1 MNPTRK
7 NFAEVHG
14 LRLAYAEA
22 GRGDPIV
29 LLHGNPTSSFVWR
42 DVIPAVTHLGRCL
55 APDLLGMGDSDKLPA
70 SGPGS
75 YTFADHRHYLDAWFD
90 AVGATDHVTLVF
102 HDWGSALGFDWAR
115 RHPGAIQAIAYMEAI
130 VQPIGWDD
138 LPDGAAD
145 LFRALRSQAGEQMI
159 LRDNFFIESLL
170 PSGVLRPLAPE
181 VLDEYRRPFA
191 QPGEDRRPT
200 LTWPRQIPI
209 DGEPA
214 TVAEVVAGYGSWMTA
229 NTIPKL
235 FINADPGASLTGA
248 PREFCRTWPNQ
259 REITVPGIHL
269 LQEDSAR
276 EIGHTLADWIS
287 DPTSR

>member
-1 MNPTRK
+1 
-7 NFAEVHG
+7 
-14 LRLAYAEA
+14 
-22 GRGDPIV
+22 
-29 LLHGNPTSSFVWR
+29 
-42 DVIPAVTHLGRCL
+42 
-55 APDLLGMGDSDKLPA
+55 
-70 SGPGS
+70 
-75 YTFADHRHYLDAWFD
+75 
-90 AVGATDHVTLVF
+90 
-102 HDWGSALGFDWAR
+102 
-115 RHPGAIQAIAYMEAI
+115 
-130 VQPIGWDD
+130 
-138 LPDGAAD
+138 
-145 LFRALRSQAGEQMI
+145 MI

-191 QPGEDRRPT
+191 RPGEDRRPT

-209 DGEPA
+209 DGDPA
-214 TVAEVVAGYGSWMTA
+214 TVADVVAGYGSWMTA

-248 PREFCRTWPNQ
+248 QREFCRTWPNQ

-287 DPTSR
+287 NPQAAECASIR